1 MKKLIMTV
9 AVMGLVAAQSAFADN
24 PQLQQQL
31 GEQRKQVQ
39 TILKTEG
46 GCAMMCEEML
56 KDKQG
61 RTMMI
66 DTMLK
71 DETTVK
77 ELKARLK

>member
-9 AVMGLVAAQSAFADN
+9 AVMGFVAAQSALADS

-31 GEQRKQVQ
+31 AQQREQVK
-39 TILKTEG
+39 TIMKTDP

-56 KDKQG
+56 KDKRG

-66 DTMLK
+66 DIMLK
-71 DETTVK
+71 DESTVK